1 MFFKNTSYLPTMS
14 FYAIRDRTEWLARAS
29 GLPGNR
35 KKSIINVPSSQML
48 QSHKIID
55 WVSSVDANVTDN
67 WYDGTPHACVQTSA
81 TVIHAGWE
89 PQPVRSVDSRAAS
102 EVRSAAICSSCLHR
116 DTWGL
121 EHEAKPHFFC
131 RTHLQNPKLIPSQR
145 ASHVPQQ
152 PLMYKKVEKKRL
164 EWGAMKKQRNA

>member
-1 MFFKNTSYLPTMS
+1 MS

-35 KKSIINVPSSQML
+35 KKSIINVPASQML

-67 WYDGTPHACVQTSA
+67 ITGMMGLHMRVQTSA
-81 TVIHAGWE
+81 TVIHAGWD

-116 DTWGL
+116 DTWGP
-121 EHEAKPHFFC
+121 EHEAEPHFFC
-131 RTHLQNPKLIPSQR
+131 RTHLQNPKLIPGQR
-145 ASHVPQQ
+145 ASRVPQE
-152 PLMYKKVEKKRL
+152 PLIHKKVGEKKRL
-164 EWGAMKKQRNA
+164 ERGAMKKQRNA